1 MVSLRV
7 FMTEANIFIHRAVL
21 SYGEGRGGA
30 GPPNNFD
37 SHVQRPRSSGCSSVQ
52 RVHFGSIKR
61 ENDIFMA
68 SVILVTYKKREI
80 NALGRLK
87 MLFQRPYISKTLG
100 VACLRTPVAAR
111 AFGARDYPPQ

>member
-1 MVSLRV
+1 M
-7 FMTEANIFIHRAVL
+7 
-21 SYGEGRGGA
+21 GRGGGGGA

-37 SHVQRPRSSGCSSVQ
+37 SHVQRPRSSGCFSVQ

-111 AFGARDYPPQ
+111 AFGARDCPPTPPPPINLPLLQHCIKK